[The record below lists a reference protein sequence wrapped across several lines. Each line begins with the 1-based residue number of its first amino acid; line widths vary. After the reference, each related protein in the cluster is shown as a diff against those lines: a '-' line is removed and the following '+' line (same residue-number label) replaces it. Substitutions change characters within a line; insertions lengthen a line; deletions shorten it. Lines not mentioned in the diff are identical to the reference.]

1 VRSLDILKK
10 KELRGAII
18 ERLYGFYGEDISIS
32 VLKASLPLS
41 GVLTDTELKS
51 ALYYLGGAGKEY
63 IKVVINKSSYIDS
76 LIWLTPKGVVLET
89 LEEAGIAG
97 CSTQVLTQVL
107 NKSMVEADIENML
120 LYLESKKLIRCKS
133 YENIRQGIKR
143 TVYFITEKGIDFLDG
158 NVAETGL
165 AYG

>member
-1 VRSLDILKK
+1 MSRLIDTAT
-10 KELRGAII
+10 KEVAR
-18 ERLYGFYGEDISIS
+18 
-32 VLKASLPLS
+32 V
-41 GVLTDTELKS
+41 T
-51 ALYYLGGAGKEY
+51 
-63 IKVVINKSSYIDS
+63 
-76 LIWLTPKGVVLET
+76 VLET
-89 LEEAGIAG
+89 LEEAGITG

-107 NKSMVEADIENML
+107 NKSMVEADIENIL

-165 AYG
+165 ADG

>member
-1 VRSLDILKK
+1 MSRLIDTAT
-10 KELRGAII
+10 KEVARTMI
-18 ERLYGFYGEDISIS
+18 
-32 VLKASLPLS
+32 
-41 GVLTDTELKS
+41 
-51 ALYYLGGAGKEY
+51 
-63 IKVVINKSSYIDS
+63 
-76 LIWLTPKGVVLET
+76 LET
-89 LEEAGIAG
+89 LEEAGITG

-165 AYG
+165 ADG

>member
-1 VRSLDILKK
+1 MSRLIDIAT
-10 KELRGAII
+10 KEVAR
-18 ERLYGFYGEDISIS
+18 
-32 VLKASLPLS
+32 V
-41 GVLTDTELKS
+41 T
-51 ALYYLGGAGKEY
+51 
-63 IKVVINKSSYIDS
+63 
-76 LIWLTPKGVVLET
+76 VLET
-89 LEEAGIAG
+89 LEEAGITG

-107 NKSMVEADIENML
+107 NKSMVEGDIENIL

-165 AYG
+165 ADG

>member
-1 VRSLDILKK
+1 MSRLIDTAT
-10 KELRGAII
+10 KEVARTMI
-18 ERLYGFYGEDISIS
+18 
-32 VLKASLPLS
+32 
-41 GVLTDTELKS
+41 
-51 ALYYLGGAGKEY
+51 
-63 IKVVINKSSYIDS
+63 
-76 LIWLTPKGVVLET
+76 LET

-107 NKSMVEADIENML
+107 NKSMIEADIENL
-120 LYLESKKLIRCKS
+120 LYYLESKKLIRCKS

-165 AYG
+165 ADG

>member
-1 VRSLDILKK
+1 MSRLIDTAT
-10 KELRGAII
+10 KEVAR
-18 ERLYGFYGEDISIS
+18 
-32 VLKASLPLS
+32 V
-41 GVLTDTELKS
+41 T
-51 ALYYLGGAGKEY
+51 
-63 IKVVINKSSYIDS
+63 
-76 LIWLTPKGVVLET
+76 VLET

-107 NKSMVEADIENML
+107 NKSMIEADIENL
-120 LYLESKKLIRCKS
+120 LYYLESKKLIRCKS

>member
-1 VRSLDILKK
+1 MSRLIDTAT
-10 KELRGAII
+10 KEVAR
-18 ERLYGFYGEDISIS
+18 
-32 VLKASLPLS
+32 V
-41 GVLTDTELKS
+41 T
-51 ALYYLGGAGKEY
+51 
-63 IKVVINKSSYIDS
+63 
-76 LIWLTPKGVVLET
+76 VLET

-107 NKSMVEADIENML
+107 NKSMIEADIENL
-120 LYLESKKLIRCKS
+120 LYYLESKKLIRCKS

-165 AYG
+165 ADG